1 MAKLCDFGSA
11 KILAAGQKNIAYIC
25 SRYYRAPELLF
36 GATFYSQQVDVWSL
50 GCVIAEM
57 LMSRPLFE
65 GSNSTAMLLK
75 IIRTLG
81 SPTHSDLLAMQLDP
95 AEVELTE
102 SEGSGVAAR
111 LRKVNPNCG

>member
-1 MAKLCDFGSA
+1 M
-11 KILAAGQKNIAYIC
+11 
-25 SRYYRAPELLF
+25 
-36 GATFYSQQVDVWSL
+36 V
-50 GCVIAEM
+50 AEM

-111 LRKVNPNCG
+111 LRKVNPNCGEDLIDLVQRMIVYDPEQRITAETALKLPLFGP